1 MVLAVPYDFDN
12 KIVHEHFEDA
22 AVFSVCQIKDKQV
35 KDMNM
40 YQLSEENTELKIA
53 FLAFLGVTHV
63 LCNKIDI
70 ESEEMISQQ
79 CMELI
84 SGFEGDPDKFLDK
97 LIEKSN
103 E

>member
-1 MVLAVPYDFDN
+1 MILAVPYYFDN

-35 KDMNM
+35 RDMNM
-40 YQLSEENTELKIA
+40 YQLPEENTELKIA
-53 FLAFLGVTHV
+53 FLAFIGVTHV

-84 SGFEGDPDKFLDK
+84 SGYEGDPDKILDE
-97 LIEKSN
+97 LTGKSN
-103 E
+103 K